1 MDCEVNDFMSSR
13 SIKAILDAFDRDT
26 YSGKVDVDVFTG
38 GESYTYHNIT
48 LRVYYD
54 AGYRQITVSVMWE
67 EDSYQP
73 DYKSLGLHG
82 MYNTNFQDFKYS
94 RGCLQWE
101 DGPSSIS
108 IRI

>member
-13 SIKAILDAFDRDT
+13 SIKAILDAFDSNT
-26 YSGKVDVDVFTG
+26 YLGKVDVDVFRN
-38 GESYTYHNIT
+38 GESYTYYNVT
-48 LRVYYD
+48 LHVYD
-54 AGYRQITVSVMWE
+54 DPKYRQITVLVMWE
-67 EDSYQP
+67 EDSSQP
-73 DYKSLGLHG
+73 DYESLGLHG

-101 DGPSSIS
+101 DGPSLIS